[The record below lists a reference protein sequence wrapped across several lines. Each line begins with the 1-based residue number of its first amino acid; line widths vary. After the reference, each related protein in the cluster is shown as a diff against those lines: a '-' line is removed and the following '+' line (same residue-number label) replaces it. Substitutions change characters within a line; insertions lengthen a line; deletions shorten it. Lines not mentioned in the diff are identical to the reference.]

1 MSLVRDRNGV
11 LVLKQAPVE
20 EYAQSVFPAA
30 NAVLDTVVTAAAGET
45 AALDF
50 QGDAY
55 LLDVTIT
62 PEAGATKAG
71 VWVRT
76 NGERGVCVDYDFT
89 TDTLTVD
96 RSTLGGFST
105 AIRFSQTVTEANS
118 DGSVTLHIYVDKSSV
133 EVFSGNYTA
142 AGAAQIYPNLTTDT
156 GASVF
161 SEGGGSSFAVTI
173 TTANS
178 MWEQ

>member
-1 MSLVRDRNGV
+1 MQIER
-11 LVLKQAPVE
+11 K
-20 EYAQSVFPAA
+20 Y
-30 NAVLDTVVTAAAGET
+30 
-45 AALDF
+45 
-50 QGDAY
+50 DAY

-62 PEAGATKAG
+62 PGAGTTKAG

-76 NGERGVCVDYDFT
+76 NGTRGVCVDYDFT
-89 TDTLTVD
+89 NNTLTVD
-96 RSTLGGFST
+96 RSSLGGFST
-105 AIRFSQTVTEANS
+105 AVRFSQVVAEARP

-133 EVFSGNYTA
+133 EVFSGNCTA
-142 AGAAQIYPNLTTDT
+142 ACAAQIYPNLTADI

-161 SEGGGSSFAVTI
+161 SEGGASSFAVTI